1 MRHGYRVVG
10 MCACSLCFRFCSFLL
25 VLFVCSSAT
34 NHLGRLSHRHAVR
47 TVPNRSFRTSVRDR
61 LESSNGIEHD
71 SGRQGTNSENND
83 SNSGNNSTSL
93 FVGGFDIDECLADII
108 FGAGGLA
115 LGDAVDPSTGS
126 DRVVEVGVLSSVNAL
141 GGEGSPGLVRSN
153 YLEFLRSG
161 LAALDGESL
170 GGSLRA
176 GGPGELDLVVG
187 DDLDIEATPGEFL
200 CLGVHQEGSGNT
212 GLLVFA
218 LAAGLGLLLHDGLDL
233 GFLFGSDG
241 HPRSVLDT
249 VGVSQVGGAL
259 HLGDLDLGQFLDLFL
274 EAHAVNVN
282 VNVDVLVDGGSG
294 GGSRSGLGSIGGR
307 FLRREK
313 GSVHVEGN
321 IHARLLDSSQ
331 RLSSGSES
339 GGSLYEKCNSE
350 KLVHLYFYCFRYE

>member
-1 MRHGYRVVG
+1 M
-10 MCACSLCFRFCSFLL
+10 
-25 VLFVCSSAT
+25 
-34 NHLGRLSHRHAVR
+34 HAVR
-47 TVPNRSFRTSVRDR
+47 TEPNRSFRAPARNR
-61 LESSNGIEHD
+61 LEPSNGIEHD
-71 SGRQGTNSENND
+71 SGGQGTNSKNDD
-83 SNSGNNSTSL
+83 SNSGKNSTSL
-93 FVGGFDIDECLADII
+93 FVGGFNIDECLADIV

-141 GGEGSPGLVRSN
+141 GGEGSPVLVRSN
-153 YLEFLRSG
+153 YLKFLRSG

-187 DDLDIEATPGEFL
+187 DDLDVEATPGEFL

-212 GLLVFA
+212 GLLVLA
-218 LAAGLGLLLHDGLDL
+218 LAAGLGLLLHNGLDL
-233 GFLFGSDG
+233 GLLFGSDG
-241 HPRSVLDT
+241 HPRGVLDT

-274 EAHAVNVN
+274 EAHVVN
-282 VNVDVLVDGGSG
+282 VDGGSG
-294 GGSRSGLGSIGGR
+294 GGSRSGLSSIGGR

-321 IHARLLDSSQ
+321 IHARLLDSGQ

-339 GGSLYEKCNSE
+339 GGSLYEKCNSD